1 MGRKC
6 FTDACDLIGNTP
18 LVKLRRTTAKDGA
31 NVYAKLE
38 FYNPGGSVKDRI
50 ALSMV
55 EDAERHEL
63 LQPGWTIVE
72 PTSGNT
78 GIGLAMV
85 GAVKGYPVVIVMP
98 EDMTFERINILKA
111 FGVEVVLSP
120 PEQAMQ
126 GAVDEAGRLLA
137 QNENWF
143 MPQQF
148 NNSSNPEVH
157 RRTTAREIL
166 RSLAKEPIHA
176 LVAGIGTGGTITGV
190 GEVLKGRYPDL
201 LVVGVEPASSAVLS
215 GNKPGMHM
223 IQGIGAGFIPKVL
236 NQQILDEIMTVT
248 DEDAYQAAKQVA
260 AEEGLFIGISAGAA
274 YWATQK
280 VAERLGRGATVVTVF
295 PDGGERYL
303 SFERYFS
310 WPEREE
316 VAAEASADGR

>member
-1 MGRKC
+1 MGRKS
-6 FTDACDLIGNTP
+6 FADACDLIGNTP
-18 LVKLRRTTAKDGA
+18 LVQLRRPMVKNEATI
-31 NVYAKLE
+31 YAKLE

-55 EDAERHEL
+55 EDAERHGL

-72 PTSGNT
+72 PSSGNT

-111 FGVEVVLSP
+111 FGVDVVLSP
-120 PEQAMQ
+120 TELAMQ
-126 GAVDEAGRLLA
+126 GAVDEAERLLA
-137 QNENWF
+137 RNENWF

-148 NNSSNPEVH
+148 NNSANPEVH

-166 RSLAKEPIHA
+166 RSLGKEPIHA
-176 LVAGIGTGGTITGV
+176 LVACIGTGGTITGV
-190 GEVLKGRYPDL
+190 GEVLKGRYPDM
-201 LVVGVEPASSAVLS
+201 LVVGVEPASSAVLT
-215 GNKPGMHM
+215 GGKPGIHM
-223 IQGIGAGFIPKVL
+223 IQGIGAGFVPKVL
-236 NQQILDEIMTVT
+236 NLQILDEIMTVT

-260 AEEGLFIGISAGAA
+260 AEEGLFVGISSGAA
-274 YWATQK
+274 FWVSQK

-303 SFERYFS
+303 SFEQYFS
-310 WPEREE
+310 WPERE
-316 VAAEASADGR
+316 VAEQVQAAGR

>member
-55 EDAERHEL
+55 EDGERHEL

-98 EDMTFERINILKA
+98 EDMTFERINILKS

-126 GAVDEAGRLLA
+126 GAVDEAERLLA

-148 NNSSNPEVH
+148 NNSANPEVH

-166 RSLAKEPIHA
+166 RSLGKEPIHA
-176 LVAGIGTGGTITGV
+176 LIAGIGTGGTITGV

-201 LVVGVEPASSAVLS
+201 LVVGVEPVSSAVLS

-303 SFERYFS
+303 SFEQYFS
-310 WPEREE
+310 WPEQE
-316 VAAEASADGR
+316 VAAEVSADGR